1 MSDINGIPMLAS
13 DVALETAISVEQASM
28 LACQRDG
35 NIDGCR
41 DAQEELVRL
50 IGQRAP
56 EYVMR
61 MEQRKGLRK

>member
-56 EYVMR
+56 EHVMR